1 MVRNLSRTFTDPIK
15 YGFGVGRVKVLETR
29 LIDHS
34 TLERLI
40 EADGL
45 KETLRILGE
54 TEYSRF
60 FEEVESAS
68 DLEKSLAS
76 YLLEIYQL
84 LREICPN
91 SYLISFFLLKYDF
104 HNLKAWLKAEYLNE
118 SPEEM
123 LFPLGELD
131 LSEYGQ
137 AIRQGSWQEI
147 PAPYRSALKEAV
159 EKYLETKEGQVIDL
173 ILDRELYHQLYLIAL
188 REGREFLTELVEKS
202 IDLANIKI
210 FLRAKFLGK
219 EKSFL
224 DLALADYGKIEKK
237 FYLDIYDHPW
247 QDLVRYFSRTPYNEI
262 TSSLIKE
269 IDKPELVLSHFDRM
283 ADNFLL
289 QSVRKAKFISIGP
302 EPLIGYILAKENEV
316 KLIRLI
322 VMGKIGAWPK
332 KAIRERMRELYA

>member
-1 MVRNLSRTFTDPIK
+1 MESPFRSLSDPIK

-29 LIDHS
+29 LLDHS
-34 TLERLI
+34 ILERLI
-40 EADGL
+40 EANGL

-60 FEEVESAS
+60 FEEIESAS
-68 DLEKSLAS
+68 DLEKFLTR

-84 LREICPN
+84 LSEICPN
-91 SYLISFFLLKYDF
+91 SELVSFFLLKYDF
-104 HNLKAWLKAEYLNE
+104 HNLKVWLKAEYLNE

-123 LFPLGELD
+123 LLPLGELD
-131 LSEYGQ
+131 LSKYGQ

-147 PAPYRSALKEAV
+147 PSPYRSALKEAA
-159 EKYLETKEGQVIDL
+159 EKYLETKDGQVIDL

-188 REGREFLTELVEKS
+188 REGREFLTELVKKS

-224 DLALADYGKIEKK
+224 ALALVDYGMIEKK
-237 FYLDIYDHPW
+237 FYFDIYDHPW
-247 QDLVRYFSRTPYNEI
+247 QDLAGYFSRTPY
-262 TSSLIKE
+262 
-269 IDKPELVLSHFDRM
+269 DKFVSPELALSHFDRM

-289 QSVRKAKFISIGP
+289 ESARQAKFISIGP

-322 VMGKIGAWPK
+322 VMGKLGAWPK